1 MTGRRVRIR
10 TEHDDPA
17 VAERIAAALRPDNT
31 AEMATTV
38 DGGAIET
45 AIERETTGGLRATAD
60 DYVVNLR
67 VATELANTETH
78 DT

>member
-1 MTGRRVRIR
+1 MTARWARIR
-10 TEHDDPA
+10 TEHDDPV
-17 VAERIAAALRPDNT
+17 VAERVAAALQPDNT
-31 AEMATTV
+31 SEMATAV
-38 DGGAIET
+38 DGTAIET
-45 AIERETTGGLRATAD
+45 KIERETTGGLRATAD

>member
-1 MTGRRVRIR
+1 MTARYARIR
-10 TEHDDPA
+10 TEHDDA
-17 VAERIAAALRPDNT
+17 AAAERIATALRPDNT
-31 AEMATTV
+31 PEMVTAV
-38 DGGAIET
+38 DGAAIET

-67 VATELANTETH
+67 VATQLANDETH

>member
-1 MTGRRVRIR
+1 MTGRRARIR

-31 AEMATTV
+31 AEMATAVEGT
-38 DGGAIET
+38 AIET
-45 AIERETTGGLRATAD
+45 EIERETTGGLRATAD

-67 VATELANTETH
+67 VATQLANSDTH

>member
-1 MTGRRVRIR
+1 MTGKRARIR
-10 TEHDDPA
+10 TEHDDAA
-17 VAERIAAALRPDNT
+17 VAERIAAALTPDNT

-38 DGGAIET
+38 DGAVIET
-45 AIERETTGGLRATAD
+45 EIERETTGGLRATAD

-67 VATELANTETH
+67 VATQLANDTH